1 MDRVDS
7 VSESEIEHILGI
19 GEQVGLHNTQ
29 STQKHAR
36 PGEKQARLEE
46 KEKSPYSA
54 RAFLSAH
61 ANWSG
66 QDVGL
71 GPH

>member
-1 MDRVDS
+1 M
-7 VSESEIEHILGI
+7 
-19 GEQVGLHNTQ
+19 GLHNTQ
-29 STQKHAR
+29 STQKQAR
-36 PGEKQARLEE
+36 LEEKQARLERKRANLPQ
-46 KEKSPYSA
+46 KEKSSYSA

-66 QDVGL
+66 QEVGR

>member
-1 MDRVDS
+1 MGYIADAS
-7 VSESEIEHILGI
+7 VSMGRHAGSN
-19 GEQVGLHNTQ
+19 NTQ
-29 STQKHAR
+29 STQK
-36 PGEKQARLEE
+36 
-46 KEKSPYSA
+46 EKSSYSA

-66 QDVGL
+66 QEVGL

>member
-1 MDRVDS
+1 M
-7 VSESEIEHILGI
+7 
-19 GEQVGLHNTQ
+19 GLHNTQ
-29 STQKHAR
+29 STQEQVR
-36 PGEKQARLEE
+36 PEEKQAQPEE
-46 KEKSPYSA
+46 KEKSSYSA

>member
-1 MDRVDS
+1 M
-7 VSESEIEHILGI
+7 
-19 GEQVGLHNTQ
+19 GLHNTQ
-29 STQKHAR
+29 STQKQAR
-36 PGEKQARLEE
+36 LERKCTQSTQKQARLERKRANLPQ